1 MVKAELDMSDLLSP
15 AEKAKINDKDDVLN
29 GIAFNPE
36 KKTFY
41 LTGKRWPKMFEI
53 KMK

>member
-1 MVKAELDMSDLLSP
+1 MKAELDMSELLSP

-41 LTGKRWPKMFEI
+41 VTGKRWPKMFEI
-53 KMK
+53 KIK